1 MKPTLP
7 LILTA
12 LLAPGCLITPASNDD
27 DGIDEAD
34 SAEDSEGAEGDDE
47 TPQEQLR
54 ECRED
59 HDVDDATQIVSDFDL
74 SIHEMIACGGLSV
87 TLCSSIVSGI
97 VDAIVDNRSDATPDG
112 WRFEGDG
119 LYTSDAAGA
128 EMTTRF
134 YLASDYSFGR
144 AGDPVQEN
152 LFEVTT
158 YLSGAR
164 VSVDFDPSDPLSTE
178 AQLHFDAPGPY
189 VELLGFGADP
199 QSPISLSLNAWD
211 QAQDQLG
218 TLLFE
223 SEITVSDP
231 QDQTTVR
238 YDVQTTR
245 MSAAALLGAAPMEF
259 ELLGADASRADLGQE
274 LVVDD
279 WGVEFVSG
287 NVGALE
293 GVVDFH
299 VEGGPLSYLGA
310 LIYENSTYAEID
322 LSCQ

>member
-1 MKPTLP
+1 MKLALP
-7 LILTA
+7 LILTTA
-12 LLAPGCLITPASNDD
+12 IAPGCLITTTSGDD
-27 DGIDEAD
+27 DGGLDEQE
-34 SAEDSEGAEGDDE
+34 SAEG
-47 TPQEQLR
+47 TQEMPEEFLA

-74 SIHEMIACGGLSV
+74 SIHEMVACGGLSV
-87 TLCSSIVSGI
+87 TLCSSIVTGI
-97 VDAIVDNRSDATPDG
+97 VDAIVDNRSDATPEG
-112 WRFEGDG
+112 WRFEGEG

-134 YLASDYSFGR
+134 YLATDYSFGR
-144 AGDPVQEN
+144 AGDPVSEN

-158 YLSGAR
+158 YLRGAR
-164 VSVDFDPSDPLSTE
+164 VAVDFDPSDPLAAT

-189 VELLGFGADP
+189 AEMLGFGAEP
-199 QSPISLSLNAWD
+199 QSPIALSLNTWD

-223 SEITVSDP
+223 STITVSDP
-231 QDQTTVR
+231 QEETTVR

-259 ELLGADASRADLGQE
+259 ELLGADAARADLGQE

-299 VEGGPLSYLGA
+299 VKGGPLPYLGA

-322 LSCQ
+322 LSCP